1 MSCFLEPIKGAVTF
15 LLVVL
20 NTIILAPT
28 VILLGAFKLALPLKS
43 VSKICAKVNII
54 ISERWVG
61 NNAFIFKLMH
71 KTQWEVQGL
80 ETLKKR
86 SWYLVVSNHQSWVDI
101 LVLQTIFYRRI
112 PFLKFFLK
120 KELIWVPVMGLVW
133 WALDFPFMKRYSS
146 EFLKKHP
153 HLKGKDIEITR
164 KACEKF
170 KYNHISVMNFIEGT
184 RFADAKHKK
193 QQSPYSHLLKPKAG
207 GVAFIF
213 SAMGDYLDSILNVTI
228 AYPQGAQSFWDFL
241 CGRVDEIRVRIEAIP
256 ITDEMLGDY
265 FNDSEYR
272 SRFQGWVNDLWLEK
286 NQTVINLLD
295 DQPN

>member
-1 MSCFLEPIKGAVTF
+1 MSYFLEPIRGAVTF
-15 LLVVL
+15 LLVVV

-28 VILLGAFKLALPLKS
+28 IILLGAFKLALPLKS
-43 VSKICAKVNII
+43 VSKICAKINIVI
-54 ISERWVG
+54 AERWVG
-61 NNAFIFKLMH
+61 NNEFIFKLMH
-71 KTQWEVQGL
+71 KTKWEVQGL

-86 SWYLVVSNHQSWVDI
+86 SWYLVISNHQSWVDI

-120 KELIWVPVMGLVW
+120 KELIWVPVIGLVW

-146 EFLKKHP
+146 EFLKKYP

-170 KYNHISVMNFIEGT
+170 KYNHTSVMNFIEGT
-184 RFADAKHKK
+184 RFSDAKHKK

-207 GVAFIF
+207 GVAFVF
-213 SAMGDYLDSILNVTI
+213 SAMGEYLDSILNVTI
-228 AYPQGAQSFWDFL
+228 AYPQGIQSFWDFL

-265 FNDSEYR
+265 FNDSGYR

-295 DQPN
+295 DQLN